1 MRLLVQKGQ
10 AISYWNSVKAGFP
23 LLCLLMGDFIT
34 IAKPAADGHGMLM
47 DFETYRLFIFGGLY
61 LFSAWVIYLRRVDF
75 YTLMNGHWLY
85 IVFLIYAFSSFL
97 WAVNPV
103 KALTVCSH
111 LLGHYLIAMAW
122 LLMFRGHEIS
132 LLRVYC
138 LFSYV
143 FIPACLVTALFFP
156 DRNIHV
162 VTGRWMG
169 LTWNPN
175 SLGGAVMICV
185 WANVSYFLYAEKLL
199 MRLWIGVS
207 ILGAFVL
214 LVGAGSVTSLALSAA
229 VVLGVPL
236 FYWFASSRSGITAAF
251 KMSYA
256 GLILLGI
263 FGYIYATQPELFEAN
278 RVLGSVGRDSNL
290 TGRSTLWAIA
300 RAAIDERP
308 WLGWSFDALESLPS
322 RYSIRFNQFHN
333 GYLDL
338 MVRGGMIA
346 LGFVIF
352 FALSTAFRIIK
363 LAPGNKKMAAS
374 YGVLLLIIMMQNT
387 SETTFGTAPNPLW
400 LLFTFLY
407 IGVSPQVTNWYETGV
422 LEAKK
427 KKALLSATETAEI
440 SIAPLQPITQLQRGI
455 NRPRRN
461 RI

>member
-1 MRLLVQKGQ
+1 
-10 AISYWNSVKAGFP
+10 
-23 LLCLLMGDFIT
+23 
-34 IAKPAADGHGMLM
+34 
-47 DFETYRLFIFGGLY
+47 
-61 LFSAWVIYLRRVDF
+61 
-75 YTLMNGHWLY
+75 
-85 IVFLIYAFSSFL
+85 
-97 WAVNPV
+97 
-103 KALTVCSH
+103 
-111 LLGHYLIAMAW
+111 
-122 LLMFRGHEIS
+122 
-132 LLRVYC
+132 
-138 LFSYV
+138 
-143 FIPACLVTALFFP
+143 
-156 DRNIHV
+156 
-162 VTGRWMG
+162 
-169 LTWNPN
+169 
-175 SLGGAVMICV
+175 
-185 WANVSYFLYAEKLL
+185 
-199 MRLWIGVS
+199 
-207 ILGAFVL
+207 
-214 LVGAGSVTSLALSAA
+214 
-229 VVLGVPL
+229 
-236 FYWFASSRSGITAAF
+236 
-251 KMSYA
+251 MSYA